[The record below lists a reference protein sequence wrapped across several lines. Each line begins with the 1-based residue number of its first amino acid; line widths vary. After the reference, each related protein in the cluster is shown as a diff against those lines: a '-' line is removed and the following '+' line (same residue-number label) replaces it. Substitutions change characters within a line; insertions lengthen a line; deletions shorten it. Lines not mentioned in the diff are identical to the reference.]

1 MKEVLEEKGEMTF
14 EDAMQRLEEVV
25 RRLETQEMSLEE
37 SIGLFQEGI
46 GLSKLC
52 QLKLEQAEG
61 RIERVISEGFKPVT
75 GPAPDL
81 EEG

>member
-1 MKEVLEEKGEMTF
+1 MKEVLEDKSEITF
-14 EDAMQRLEEVV
+14 EDALKRLEEVV
-25 RRLETQEMSLEE
+25 RRLETQEMTLEE

-46 GLSKLC
+46 ALSRLCQSKL
-52 QLKLEQAEG
+52 EEAEG

-75 GPAPDL
+75 GPMPDL